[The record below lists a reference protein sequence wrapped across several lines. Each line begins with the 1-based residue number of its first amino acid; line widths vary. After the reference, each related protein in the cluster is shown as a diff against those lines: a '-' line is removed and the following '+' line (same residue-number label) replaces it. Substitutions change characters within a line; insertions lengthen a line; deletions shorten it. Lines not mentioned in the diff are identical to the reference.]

1 MTIDSSSIISNK
13 ASIHP
18 DVIIGPF
25 CIIGDDV
32 EIDEGTNILSH
43 SVIKGPNQIGTNNI
57 IAQFSSIG
65 EDTPDKKYKGENTKL
80 IIGDDNIFREG
91 VTVHRGTIQ
100 DKGITKIGNKN
111 LLMAYTHI
119 AHDCSVGDNNVFAN
133 NAGIAGHVSIGNHVV
148 LGGYSAVHQFCNL
161 GDYSFAGMNT
171 SITMDVPAY
180 TKVASNPARVIGINS
195 VGMSRNEIPPESI
208 SLIKQAFKILY
219 KKGLKLEDSLKQI
232 DILKSET
239 SDSYLEIFTESI
251 KSSSRGILR

>member
-13 ASIHP
+13 ANIHS

-25 CIIGDDV
+25 CIIGDNV

-43 SVIKGPNQIGTNNI
+43 SVIKGPTKIGKNNI
-57 IAQFSSIG
+57 IYQFSSIG

-80 IIGDDNIFREG
+80 IIGDNNIFREG

-133 NAGIAGHVSIGNHVV
+133 NAGIAGHVSIGSNVV
-148 LGGYSAVHQFCNL
+148 LGGYSAVHQFCSL

-180 TKVASNPARVIGINS
+180 TKVASNPARVIGLNS
-195 VGMSRNEIPPESI
+195 VGMSRNDIPPESI
-208 SLIKQAFKILY
+208 SLIKKAFKIIY
-219 KKGLKLEDSLKQI
+219 KKGLKLEDSLKEI
-232 DILKSET
+232 DILLAET
-239 SDSYLEIFTESI
+239 NDPYLDIFSQSI
-251 KSSSRGILR
+251 KASSRGILR

>member
-43 SVIKGPNQIGTNNI
+43 SVIKGPTKIGKNNI
-57 IAQFSSIG
+57 IYQFSSIG
-65 EDTPDKKYKGENTKL
+65 EGTPDKKYKGENTKL

-133 NAGIAGHVSIGNHVV
+133 NAGLAGHVIIGNFVIM
-148 LGGYSAVHQFCNL
+148 GGYSAVHQFCSL
-161 GDYSFAGMNT
+161 GDHSFLGMNT
-171 SITMDVPAY
+171 SVTMDIPAFL
-180 TKVASNPARVIGINS
+180 KVASNPARIVGINS
-195 VGMSRNEIPPESI
+195 IGMIRNEISDDSI
-208 SLIKQAFKILY
+208 SLVKKAFKLVY
-219 KKGLKLEDSLKQI
+219 KKELKLNEAIK
-232 DILKSET
+232 E
-239 SDSYLEIFTESI
+239 LEIMLSEANNTHLETFI
-251 KSSSRGILR
+251 KSIQTSSRGILR